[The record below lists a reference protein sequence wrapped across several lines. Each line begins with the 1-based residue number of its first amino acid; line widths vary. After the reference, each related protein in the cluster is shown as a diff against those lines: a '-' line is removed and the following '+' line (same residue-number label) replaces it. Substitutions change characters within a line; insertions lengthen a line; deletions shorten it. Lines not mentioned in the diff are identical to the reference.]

1 MTIEKEK
8 LYFGVI
14 SGAQEVMANKTY
26 LNKINVFPVADG
38 DTGSNL
44 FSTMQSIVTNS
55 EIKSTI
61 KHTLESIADSALT
74 GARGNSGLIFAQYF
88 CGLSEA
94 VGDDDLTAKDFVLA
108 SSNGFR
114 YAYDAVDKPVEGT
127 ILTTMQVFHESLE
140 DYMKRSNNFISA
152 LEAAYEMV
160 VKAVERTTKQLRVLK
175 KASVVDSG
183 AKGFA
188 YFIKGFILGLKG
200 KKQIFIPVEK
210 IPEIKYVHEENFNY
224 RYCTE
229 TLIGDC
235 KKIKKEELKCFGDS
249 LIVSG
254 NGKKM
259 RIHIHTDEPVNFFEY
274 LSVKGII
281 LEQKVDDMF
290 LQYERVHK
298 RKYSRVIVTDSIAD
312 IPKGYLD
319 DEQVHMIP
327 LTLLIGRVSYF
338 DKLTISNEHVFKL
351 AKQKNVHPYSSQPT
365 IKMVENA
372 YDYLLNYYDEIIVL
386 TVAKALSGT
395 YQVFEKIAKKYDQV
409 HVIDTKQNSV
419 AQGLLLYE
427 TMMDLKS
434 NTSTKDMLSKLDNRI
449 KRSKILVQIKS
460 LDPMIASGRLST
472 KLGGLLK
479 FLGIKPIITLNET
492 GEGAVYKLA
501 FNNKQSYNEILKHI
515 RTIHINKNITCY
527 AISYIDDI
535 ELAQKFS
542 GSIELL
548 VGFKPVYITKS
559 SSIIAVG
566 AGSGAVG
573 IGYITERK

>member
-8 LYFGVI
+8 LYSGVI
-14 SGAQEVMANKTY
+14 SGAQEVMANKKY

-44 FSTMQSIVTNS
+44 FSTMHSIVTYS
-55 EIKSTI
+55 EVKSTI

-88 CGLSEA
+88 QGLSEA
-94 VGDDDLTAKDFVLA
+94 VGNDEFTPEDFVSA

-114 YAYDAVDKPVEGT
+114 YAYKAVDNPIEGT
-127 ILTTMQVFHESLE
+127 ILTTMQVFHESLNE
-140 DYMKRSNNFISA
+140 YMKKNNNFMMA

-160 VKAVERTTKQLRVLK
+160 VQAVERTTKQLMVLK

-188 YFIKGFILGLKG
+188 YFIKGFIHGLKG
-200 KKQIFIPVEK
+200 EKLAFVSVEK
-210 IPEIKYVHEENFNY
+210 SPEIVHVHEGNFNF
-224 RYCTE
+224 RYCSE
-229 TLIGDC
+229 ALIGDC
-235 KKIKKEELKCFGDS
+235 KNIKKGDLKHFGDC
-249 LIVSG
+249 LIIAGS
-254 NGKKM
+254 NRKT

-274 LSVKGII
+274 LSDRGII
-281 LEQKVDDMF
+281 LDHKVDDMH
-290 LQYERVHK
+290 LQYERVHHP
-298 RKYSRVIVTDSIAD
+298 KYSRVIVTDSIAD
-312 IPKGYLD
+312 IPKELLD
-319 DEQVHMIP
+319 EEQVHMIP
-327 LTLLIGRVSYF
+327 LTLLVGEVSYF
-338 DKLTISNEHVFKL
+338 DKLTISNELVYSL
-351 AKQKNVHPYSSQPT
+351 AKKMKVHPHSSQPT
-365 IKMVENA
+365 IKTVENA
-372 YDYLLNYYDEIIVL
+372 FDYLLNYYDEIIVL

-395 YQVFEKIAKKYDQV
+395 FQVFNNVAKKYNQV

-427 TMMDLKS
+427 TMIDLK
-434 NTSTKDMLSKLDNRI
+434 NNISTKNILKKLDNRI

-472 KLGGLLK
+472 KMGRILKVLGV
-479 FLGIKPIITLNET
+479 KPIITLDET
-492 GEGAVYKLA
+492 GKGAIYKVTL
-501 FNNKQSYNEILKHI
+501 NNKQSYKEILKHI
-515 RTIHINKNITCY
+515 KVAHMKHSVTSY
-527 AISYIDDI
+527 AITYIDDKALAE
-535 ELAQKFS
+535 ELS
-542 GSIELL
+542 NSIEQLI
-548 VGFKPVYITKS
+548 GIKPVYITKS